1 MIKII
6 RVFKSR
12 IIYVINYFLKPL
24 FYLHHYSSKKFDFDW
39 EASNAKNE
47 RINISVL
54 AWLIE
59 YFFQGQMFTT
69 EPITNP
75 SIIENVEFLC
85 LKKSLLRILLSKS
98 KPIIAPIK
106 NVDII

>member
-47 RINISVL
+47 RINILNKISREIS
-54 AWLIE
+54 AKI
-59 YFFQGQMFTT
+59 
-69 EPITNP
+69 
-75 SIIENVEFLC
+75 S
-85 LKKSLLRILLSKS
+85 
-98 KPIIAPIK
+98 
-106 NVDII
+106 